1 MAIGYTWDCK
11 TCDTHPSKSGKSN
24 VVWNVHWRL
33 KATDNSNN
41 DSDGNPQTVECHGS
55 QSLDISDL
63 SSFTNWSSLTNAD
76 VQGWG
81 EAALGSDTVTTMKA
95 KLDAQIAE
103 RLTPT
108 SVTKTLS

>member
-41 DSDGNPQTVECHGS
+41 DSEIKILKKILNECIDNEKYES
-55 QSLDISDL
+55 
-63 SSFTNWSSLTNAD
+63 
-76 VQGWG
+76 
-81 EAALGSDTVTTMKA
+81 AAIIRDKI
-95 KLDAQIAE
+95 KKI
-103 RLTPT
+103 
-108 SVTKTLS
+108 TK

>member
-63 SSFTNWSSLTNAD
+63 SSFKNWSSLSNSD
-76 VQGWG
+76 VQAWV
-81 EAALGSDTVTTMKA
+81 EAALGSDTVTTLKA